1 MADEQKPVAYMG
13 PQGQLMLAE
22 IFDAWAKVNPEQA
35 KMYVPLF
42 KAPSC

>member
-22 IFDAWAKVNPEQA
+22 IFDDWAQVNPAQA
-35 KMYVPLF
+35 KLYVPLF
-42 KAPSC
+42 RATPC